1 MDGNRRANLA
11 SASSSDKP
19 SFLPAAGGKKSAHT
33 CADEAE
39 YRRRDGLSLVA
50 GAGVGLRRA
59 VIIATANFLGLARPI
74 MSDRRRTNYC
84 LLLPLL
90 KNNIG

>member
-1 MDGNRRANLA
+1 MRPKTGV
-11 SASSSDKP
+11 K
-19 SFLPAAGGKKSAHT
+19 
-33 CADEAE
+33 
-39 YRRRDGLSLVA
+39 DGLSLVA
-50 GAGVGLRRA
+50 GADDGLRRA
-59 VIIATANFLGLARPI
+59 VIIATASFLGLAKPI

>member
-1 MDGNRRANLA
+1 MAFPL
-11 SASSSDKP
+11 
-19 SFLPAAGGKKSAHT
+19 LPVQALDCEEQS
-33 CADEAE
+33 
-39 YRRRDGLSLVA
+39 LS
-50 GAGVGLRRA
+50 RWQ
-59 VIIATANFLGLARPI
+59 TSWGLARPT

>member
-1 MDGNRRANLA
+1 MKPNTGVEMAFPLLPVQALDCEEQSLSRRQT
-11 SASSSDKP
+11 SW
-19 SFLPAAGGKKSAHT
+19 
-33 CADEAE
+33 
-39 YRRRDGLSLVA
+39 
-50 GAGVGLRRA
+50 
-59 VIIATANFLGLARPI
+59 GLARPT

>member
-1 MDGNRRANLA
+1 MDGNRRVNPA
-11 SASSSDKP
+11 SASSSDKLP
-19 SFLPAAGGKKSAHT
+19 SCQPLAGGERHT

-59 VIIATANFLGLARPI
+59 VIIAMANFLGARKAH
-74 MSDRRRTNYC
+74 YV
-84 LLLPLL
+84 
-90 KNNIG
+90 